1 MSNEMKLIEDACKL
15 AREARQTLEARAQA
29 LQEEIASA
37 QKRKLPGIR
46 SAVAAVAEADA
57 KVLAALQA
65 SPGLF
70 KRPKSV
76 VFHGLQVG
84 YKKGTGTIEIDDA
97 DQVIKRIRKHL
108 PDQFD
113 VLVKVTEKP
122 IKAAIRNLTGA
133 ELQKIGVKVE
143 SAGDVV
149 FMTDATDSVDKL
161 VKALLKGVAAEQ
173 DADEEVEA

>member
-15 AREARQTLEARAQA
+15 ARDARQTLANRAQA
-29 LQEEIASA
+29 LQDEIAGA

-46 SAVAAVAEADA
+46 TAVAAVAEADA

-65 SPGLF
+65 SPELF

-84 YKKGTGTIEIDDA
+84 YKKGSGTIDIDDA
-97 DQVIKRIRKHL
+97 GQVVKLIRKHL

-113 VLVKVTEKP
+113 VLVKTKETP

-133 ELQKIGVKVE
+133 ELQKIGVKVQ
-143 SAGDVV
+143 SAGEVV
-149 FMTDATDSVDKL
+149 FMTDATDGVDKL
-161 VKALLKGVAAEQ
+161 VAALLKGVEAEQ
-173 DADEEVEA
+173 EEDTEVEA